1 MRIRA
6 FYVQQRFFKTY
17 NFAKL
22 LSNLFLH
29 LLLLRTLVS
38 TALKTTSS
46 VPLRLELRQLHR
58 ICSVQHRRFILVSQ
72 KTASL
77 FRTSKIHVRAFSIS
91 SLTLRCHLDHENR
104 FVCLLHLLVAAKPL
118 ISAHVHIINVDHIF
132 FVISY

>member
-22 LSNLFLH
+22 LPNLFLH
-29 LLLLRTLVS
+29 LLLLRLFQLL
-38 TALKTTSS
+38 LKITSS
-46 VPLRLELRQLHR
+46 VPLKLELRQLHR
-58 ICSVQHRRFILVSQ
+58 IFSVQHRRFILVSQ